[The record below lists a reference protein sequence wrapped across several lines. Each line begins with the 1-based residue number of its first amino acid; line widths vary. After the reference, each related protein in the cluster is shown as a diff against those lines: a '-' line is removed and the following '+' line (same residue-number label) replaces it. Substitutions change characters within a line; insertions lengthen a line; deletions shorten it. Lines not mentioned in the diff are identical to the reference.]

1 MDTFWNA
8 QYALAPA
15 CANALLNSLWQGA
28 LFALLAAAAFSVLPR
43 SNAALRHV
51 VGMVFLLAMVIA
63 PLVSMATFLE
73 NPATTLG
80 IGLVPLLS
88 RPHLVTKTGVF
99 VQETNGV
106 AGWVS
111 LLWLLGAALML
122 VRQLGGLRQIRTLDR
137 QAFDEMPAVWQRR
150 VLVLQQALGIART
163 VGVRLSDNVLTP
175 FTVRYVRPVVW
186 LPVSILTRLTP
197 DQIEALLAHELAHI
211 RRADWLW
218 NGLQCMAESLL
229 FFHPAAWWLSRRI
242 RAEREHACDDLAVGA
257 CGNAIALAE
266 ALATLE
272 RERLSFPHLV
282 LAAHGGSLMQRIS
295 RLLSGPPSRLPWR
308 VPAGLIILLCVGGLL
323 ATGIG
328 VSKHKLPNLR
338 IESSTDSALAPGYFH
353 EFGLGGF
360 REITADGLG
369 KQRYYRISMD
379 RQGQVVEVY
388 KEDQQNRPI
397 DRKVRAWL
405 RDVTTLSAPPS
416 APDMPALPLMPAMA
430 LPPLPPAPPS
440 IADSNAFKNLLR
452 ALAVDSRVVATLG
465 SPTNVAPDSVDGSL
479 NLSDT
484 SNAEGDAN
492 LSFVMTG
499 PKGRAK
505 VRVSGERHAGAW
517 QVSFLE
523 VGSVAR

>member
-1 MDTFWNA
+1 MDAFWNA

-15 CANALLNSLWQGA
+15 CTNALLNSLWQGA
-28 LFALLAAAAFSVLPR
+28 LFALLAASAFSVLPR
-43 SNAALRHV
+43 RNAALRHV

-63 PLVSMATFLE
+63 PLISIATFLGK
-73 NPATTLG
+73 PATTLG
-80 IGLVPLLS
+80 IGLVPVLS
-88 RPHLVTKTGVF
+88 RRHLVTTTGIF
-99 VQETNGV
+99 VQESNGV

-122 VRQLGGLRQIRTLDR
+122 VRQFGGLWQLGALDR
-137 QAFDEMPAVWQRR
+137 QAFDELPAVWQRR
-150 VLVLQQALGIART
+150 VLALQQALGIART
-163 VGVRLSDNVLTP
+163 VVVRLSDNVLSP
-175 FTVRYVRPVVW
+175 FTVRYFRPVVW
-186 LPVSILTRLTP
+186 LPVSMLTRLAP

-218 NGLQCMAESLL
+218 NGFQCVAESLL

-242 RAEREHACDDLAVGA
+242 RAEREHACDDLAVDA

-272 RERLSFPHLV
+272 RQRRSFPHLV

-308 VPAGLIILLCVGGLL
+308 VPAGLIVLLCTGGLL
-323 ATGIG
+323 AAGIG

-338 IESSTDSALAPGYFH
+338 IESSTEGHLAPGD
-353 EFGLGGF
+353 F
-360 REITADGLG
+360 REITADGLD

-379 RQGQVVEVY
+379 RQGHIIEVY
-388 KEDQQNRPI
+388 KEDQQSRPI
-397 DRKVRAWL
+397 DGNVRAWL
-405 RDVTTLSAPPS
+405 SDMTTLSGPPPV
-416 APDMPALPLMPAMA
+416 PDMPAPPPMPPMA
-430 LPPLPPAPPS
+430 LPPPPPS
-440 IADSNAFKNLLR
+440 IADSNAFKGLLR
-452 ALAVDSRVVATLG
+452 TVAVDNRVVATLG
-465 SPTNVAPDSVDGSL
+465 SPTRIVADSVDGSL

-499 PKGRAK
+499 PEGHAK
-505 VRVSGERHAGAW
+505 VRVSGKRHAGVW
-517 QVSFLE
+517 QVSSLE